1 MANMSFSTC
10 WRRGLDK
17 PGGIAADRKPGMM
30 GSSDGDAT
38 WPTARNGGT
47 GMRARLAT
55 PVYALGMICL
65 SVAGIGSAALVL
77 VSAALMVVGVGR
89 FVFPSAV
96 ALLRTVAD
104 AARRLSGRLG
114 VDIESPYGDET
125 SAAEL
130 LKAPSTWRDVAWA
143 FVDPIIGT
151 WTAAL
156 ALGMPLYGLYG
167 AAVQP
172 WVWRANARA
181 GGVNAYGP
189 IHVTSTAAAL
199 AAIPVGIGLIALGLY
214 IGPAL
219 LRLRASWARDL
230 LEPSRTTRLKRRVE
244 TLVDTRTDSIDAQAA
259 ELRRIERD
267 LHDGAQARLVALGIG
282 LGNAE
287 RLFAEDPDAARQ
299 LVAAAREASSQ
310 ALDELRDLVRGVHPP
325 VLADRGLA
333 DAIRALALDSLLDA
347 EVSCELPGR
356 PAPAVESAVYFAV
369 NELFANIGKHAGTAA
384 VHVTLGYHN
393 GVLRC
398 AVIDD
403 GDGGADPAKGTGLQ
417 GIRSRLAV
425 FDGTIA
431 IDSPPGG
438 PTHIRLEV
446 PCAIRSE

>member
-1 MANMSFSTC
+1 
-10 WRRGLDK
+10 
-17 PGGIAADRKPGMM
+17 
-30 GSSDGDAT
+30 
-38 WPTARNGGT
+38 
-47 GMRARLAT
+47 MRARLAA
-55 PVYALGMICL
+55 PLYALAMICL
-65 SVAGIGSAALVL
+65 SVAGIGAAALVL
-77 VSAALMVVGVGR
+77 VGAALMVVGVGR

-104 AARRLSGRLG
+104 AARWLSGRLG
-114 VDIESPYGDET
+114 VDIERPYGDET
-125 SAAEL
+125 SAVGL
-130 LKAPSTWRDVAWA
+130 LKAPSTWRDVIWA

-151 WTAAL
+151 WTCAL

-172 WVWRANARA
+172 WVWRSNARS
-181 GGVNAYGP
+181 GGINAYGP
-189 IHVTSTAAAL
+189 IHVTSTTAAL
-199 AAIPVGIGLIALGLY
+199 AAVPVGIGLIALGLY
-214 IGPAL
+214 LGPGL
-219 LRLRASWARDL
+219 LRRRARWTCDRL
-230 LEPSRTTRLKRRVE
+230 GPSRTTRLERRVE
-244 TLVDTRTDSIDAQAA
+244 TLVDTRADSVDAQAA

-287 RLFAEDPDAARQ
+287 RLFEEDPDAALQ

-347 EVSCELPGR
+347 EVSSELTGR

-369 NELFANIGKHAGTAA
+369 NELFANIGKYAGTAA
-384 VHVTLGYHN
+384 VRVTLGYRN
-393 GVLRC
+393 GVLSC
-398 AVIDD
+398 DVTDD
-403 GDGGADPAKGTGLQ
+403 GDGGADPANGTGLQ